1 MPAGGRFRCS
11 PYVIPSMNVFMELV
25 FFIARPEDARGVA
38 SSHDLPGEMAAE
50 PIRADG
56 FAALMALGE
65 RVATGSQPAF
75 RQLRDGTCCSY
86 PVWSVSDAVCTR
98 LRGLDDDQ
106 IDVLAELWQPH
117 AESDVFDRSS
127 CLIALREGLGERAA
141 GEALFVLIEERV
153 L

>member
-1 MPAGGRFRCS
+1 
-11 PYVIPSMNVFMELV
+11 MNVCMELV

-56 FAALMALGE
+56 FAALTALGE
-65 RVATGSQPAF
+65 RVDAGPQPAF
-75 RQLRDGTCCSY
+75 RQLRDATCCSY

-98 LRGLDDDQ
+98 LQGLDDEQ
-106 IDVLAELWQPH
+106 IDGLAELWQPH
-117 AESDVFDRSS
+117 PESDVFDRSG
-127 CLIALREGLGERAA
+127 CLAALREGLGVRAA
-141 GEALFVLIEERV
+141 GEALFVLIEERA